1 MRAIQALLRRSPLFQ
16 NATSTFPEFRKHRS
30 DGPTLFRTAL
40 LLPSRD
46 SQSFACSVR
55 RVHPFTYGM
64 EPVDICLPKTYTVLR
79 PPRAGKLQ
87 QIELSSDFV
96 GHSWPALATSPA
108 LAFQAEPELFVR
120 IKLSHKL
127 LNTSLLW
134 RNVVF
139 KVHDRMRLC
148 HGPPPAVFQHR
159 SGGDDRTKTRHRP
172 FLSQSHSFSM
182 ACREDNRPGGSS
194 DVYACDVPWVK
205 ILCLSL
211 SRRRRLL
218 AFLAKLL
225 RP

>member
-1 MRAIQALLRRSPLFQ
+1 MHLRHAFPQGELSRFDNSQNVKMSVTQFFRGTTTLSKCHFHVSGIPETSKRRPYALPY
-16 NATSTFPEFRKHRS
+16 
-30 DGPTLFRTAL
+30 RTA
-40 LLPSRD
+40 PSFTRQPIVRLFVPAGP
-46 SQSFACSVR
+46 SVHVWHGTPSIFACQK
-55 RVHPFTYGM
+55 P
-64 EPVDICLPKTYTVLR
+64 ITVLR
-79 PPRAGKLQ
+79 RPRAGKLQ

-194 DVYACDVPWVK
+194 DV
-205 ILCLSL
+205 L
-211 SRRRRLL
+211 RL
-218 AFLAKLL
+218 
-225 RP
+225 

>member
-1 MRAIQALLRRSPLFQ
+1 MPL
-16 NATSTFPEFRKHRS
+16 PRFRNS
-30 DGPTLFRTAL
+30 GNIEATAL
-40 LLPSRD
+40 RSSVPHCSFLHETANRSLVRSGGSIRSRM
-46 SQSFACSVR
+46 AWNA
-55 RVHPFTYGM
+55 
-64 EPVDICLPKTYTVLR
+64 VDICLPKTYTVLR
-79 PPRAGKLQ
+79 RPRAGKLQ

-194 DVYACDVPWVK
+194 DV
-205 ILCLSL
+205 L
-211 SRRRRLL
+211 RL
-218 AFLAKLL
+218 
-225 RP
+225 